1 MGRSQGSL
9 LLIHQRL
16 LQLSGLNNN
25 NKTKQTAAY
34 WLFHRLPVWG
44 PRSGLIVL
52 ICSLLLVW
60 YASGPE
66 ANWGRKYLF
75 HLTVYSPSWRK
86 SRQELE
92 AGTQGLEL
100 KQKPWKNT
108 DYWLALYGLLRTTW
122 QGMAPP
128 TVGWAAPYHSI
139 IEKMP
144 HRFLLQTARWRQSL
158 N

>member
-1 MGRSQGSL
+1 MNLWNLFLLSKMGHSKGSL

-44 PRSGLIVL
+44 PRSGLVVL

-66 ANWGRKYLF
+66 ANWGRNIYF
-75 HLTVYSPSWRK
+75 ISQFIVHHEGSQGGNW
-86 SRQELE
+86 RQEPKGLNWSRSH
-92 AGTQGLEL
+92 GITQII
-100 KQKPWKNT
+100 
-108 DYWLALYGLLRTTW
+108 GLLSMVCL
-122 QGMAPP
+122 GPP
-128 TVGWAAPYHSI
+128 GRGWHRPQWAELPHI
-139 IEKMP
+139 I
-144 HRFLLQTARWRQSL
+144 H
-158 N
+158 